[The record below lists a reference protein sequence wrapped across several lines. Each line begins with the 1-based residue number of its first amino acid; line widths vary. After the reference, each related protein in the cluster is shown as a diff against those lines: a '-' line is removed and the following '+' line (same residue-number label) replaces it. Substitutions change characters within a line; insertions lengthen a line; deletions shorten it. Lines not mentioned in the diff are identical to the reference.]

1 MIMMVTARGETTMT
15 TMVMDFDNKDN
26 ANDEGGDDAS
36 LTTSN
41 KGNNRNQDDGK
52 DAYALLAAT
61 LPALW

>member
-1 MIMMVTARGETTMT
+1 MT

-26 ANDEGGDDAS
+26 ENDEGGDDAS